1 MNDKMRID
9 KVKTDMAKGDR
20 LIREEVLIVGVEDAY
35 QGKAESGIADGP
47 EAENFGP
54 KSVVF
59 VASIVLV
66 SFVARGS
73 MR

>member
-1 MNDKMRID
+1 MNDKMSID
-9 KVKTDMAKGDR
+9 KVKTDMVKGDR
-20 LIREEVLIVGVEDAY
+20 LIRDEVLIVGVEDGY

-47 EAENFGP
+47 EAENLGP

-66 SFVARGS
+66 SFVPRGS